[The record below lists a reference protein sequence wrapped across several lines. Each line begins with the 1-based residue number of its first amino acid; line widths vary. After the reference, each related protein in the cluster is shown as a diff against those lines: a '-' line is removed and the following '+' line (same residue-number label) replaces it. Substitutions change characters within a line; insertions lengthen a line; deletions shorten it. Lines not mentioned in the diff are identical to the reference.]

1 MCPRNTL
8 AECLSR
14 LPFPHQNKEGHL
26 LHITPLYLKGQNNVC
41 RIIGVTKITVMV
53 KVLTLETPATRSR
66 RSQETPE
73 IQLLSQNI
81 TNYHQAWA
89 SAMGLNQG

>member
-1 MCPRNTL
+1 
-8 AECLSR
+8 
-14 LPFPHQNKEGHL
+14 
-26 LHITPLYLKGQNNVC
+26 
-41 RIIGVTKITVMV
+41 MV